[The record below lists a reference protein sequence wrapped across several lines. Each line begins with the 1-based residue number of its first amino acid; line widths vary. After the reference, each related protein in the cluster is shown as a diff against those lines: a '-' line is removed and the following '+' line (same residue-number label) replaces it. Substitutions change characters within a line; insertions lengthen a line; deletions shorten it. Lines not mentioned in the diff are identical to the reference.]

1 MGATMGATMGA
12 AAGMWRMSL
21 LVVEKESIVVT
32 VPERVTLKFSVEGV
46 RSQLG
51 VTFHFS
57 V

>member
-1 MGATMGATMGA
+1 MGATMGA